1 MHARRNV
8 LQSAATACLLLA
20 SVSAACQTVQPGRM
34 KKIAEVSPRFLS
46 YNVEAVEVTGGRFWK
61 PYTAKAEP
69 TDGAASQNMPKG
81 IDPSMFQY
89 RAPIDLSNPRLRTMA
104 KALAP
109 AYVRV
114 SGTWRNTSYFQNTDA
129 PAPKTPPTG
138 YQSVM
143 TRAQWKGV
151 IDFARASDAEIVTSV
166 ATSVGT
172 RDASGTWT
180 PSEATGFFAYT
191 KSLGAHIAASEF
203 MNEPTY
209 ASIGGAPANYNGEDF
224 ARDARAYRDFL
235 KKTSPSTIY
244 LGPGSIGEGV
254 TMPAMANNTS
264 GPKLTPTTPE
274 MLKASG
280 PIFDAFSYHFYSDAS
295 KRCTL
300 ALGPK
305 YWNTPARAMTTE
317 WLDRNL
323 QSYTYYAHDR
333 DTYLPGKAMYLTETG
348 EAACGGDPFAAQ
360 FVDVFRFMNQLGSLA
375 AHGVQSVMVN
385 TLASVDYG
393 LLDEDT
399 YEPRPNFYAAVLWK
413 RLMGQRVLDPGIT
426 LPGNSR
432 IYAQCQRD
440 HTGGVTLLVLNFDST
455 ASQTLLLSAGERYTL
470 SATSLESKTTLL
482 NGKELA
488 TTPNALPALSGQ
500 KTSAGNVAFAPQTVT
515 FVTLPTANNAACR

>member
-1 MHARRNV
+1 MSTIHR
-8 LQSAATACLLLA
+8 AAIACLVLA
-20 SVSAACQTVQPGRM
+20 TISAACQTVTPGSM

-46 YNVEAVEVTGGRFWK
+46 YNVETVEVTGGRFWK
-61 PYTAKAEP
+61 PYSAKAE
-69 TDGAASQNMPKG
+69 TAAGAASQNMPKG

-89 RAPIDLSNPRLRTMA
+89 RQPIDLSNAKLRTMA

-114 SGTWRNTSYFQNTDA
+114 SGTWRNSTLFQNTDA
-129 PAPKTPPTG
+129 PAPATPPNG

-151 IDFARASDAEIVTSV
+151 VDFAKASDAEIVTSV
-166 ATSVGT
+166 ATSAGT
-172 RDASGTWT
+172 RNASGAWT
-180 PSEATGFFAYT
+180 PTEATSFFAYT

-209 ASIGGAPANYNGEDF
+209 ASIGGAPANYSGEDF
-224 ARDARAYRDFL
+224 ARDARAYGEFL
-235 KKTSPSTIY
+235 KKTSPGTLYI
-244 LGPGSIGEGV
+244 GPGSIGEGV
-254 TMPAMANNTS
+254 TMPAMAGNTS

-280 PIFDAFSYHFYSDAS
+280 PIFGGFSYHFYNDAS
-295 KRCTL
+295 KRCTA

-305 YWNTPARAMTTE
+305 FWNTPEKAMTTE
-317 WLDRNL
+317 WFDRNL
-323 QSYTYYAHDR
+323 QSYTYYAQQR
-333 DTYLPGKAMYLTETG
+333 DTYLPGKSMYLTETG

-360 FVDVFRFMNQLGSLA
+360 FADIFRFMNQLGSLA
-375 AHGVQSVMVN
+375 AHGVKSVMVN
-385 TLASVDYG
+385 TLTSVDYG

-413 RLMGQRVLDPGIT
+413 RLMDQRVLDPGIT
-426 LPGNSR
+426 MTGNTR
-432 IYAQCQRD
+432 VYAQCEAG
-440 HTGGVTLLVLNFDST
+440 HKGGVTLLVLNFDST
-455 ASQTLLLSAGERYTL
+455 AEQSLTLPAGERYTL
-470 SATSLESKTTLL
+470 SAPSLESKTVLL

-488 TTPNALPALSGQ
+488 ITSNALPMMPGS
-500 KTSAGNVAFAPQTVT
+500 KTTAGKAIFAPQTVT